1 VVPQTDRV
9 GDARRIVVHGVTG
22 SGKSTLA
29 RQLGEILGI
38 APIDVDRLSWRPGW
52 VQVPQDRQRAIFDA
66 LTRTDVWLLD
76 ATYLAWRD
84 LAVERADLVVALSYP
99 RRLSL
104 TRLVRRTVVGIVT
117 RREVCNGNHETW
129 RSLVGSRSLVAWH
142 FRSFARERDR
152 IQGWAS
158 AVSGTPVVVLHRP
171 RDAEA
176 FLERAREE
184 ASGTGRVTP

>member
-1 VVPQTDRV
+1 VPETDRV

-29 RQLGEILGI
+29 RRLGEILGI
-38 APIDVDRLSWRPGW
+38 APTDVDRLSWGPGW
-52 VQVPQDRQRAIFDA
+52 VPVPQDEQRAIFDG

-84 LAVERADLVVALSYP
+84 LAVEPADLVVALSYP
-99 RRLSL
+99 RQLSL
-104 TRLVRRTVVGIVT
+104 TRLLRRTVVGIVT

-129 RSLVGSRSLVAWH
+129 RSLLGSRSIVAWH

-152 IQGWAS
+152 IQRWAS
-158 AVSGTPVVVLHRP
+158 AGSGTPVVVLRRP

-176 FLERAREE
+176 YLERVREE
-184 ASGTGRVTP
+184 ATGTGRVTP

>member
-1 VVPQTDRV
+1 VPQTDRV

-29 RQLGEILGI
+29 RRLGDIIGI
-38 APIDVDRLSWRPGW
+38 APTDVDRLSWRPGW
-52 VQVPQDRQRAIFDA
+52 VQVPQDEQRATFEA

-76 ATYLAWRD
+76 ATYGAWRD
-84 LAVERADLVVALSYP
+84 LAVERADLLVALSYP

-104 TRLVRRTVVGIVT
+104 TRLLRRTVVGIVT

-129 RSLVGSRSLVAWH
+129 RSLVGSRSIVAWH

-152 IQGWAS
+152 IRGWAS
-158 AVSGTPVVVLHRP
+158 AGAGPPVVVLHGP

-176 FLERAREE
+176 FLERARREATGLEE
-184 ASGTGRVTP
+184 